1 MKNKSK
7 KWLLALLLSC
17 SVVVLATGCDK
28 LKKEPETESETQT
41 EKVTE
46 SPTEK
51 VTEPPT
57 EKVTEPPTEKVTETE
72 SETQPKELT
81 IEEEKAQET
90 EFDTFRTGYA
100 KDDIN
105 VRTAPG
111 SGGDVFDSFDQGET
125 IRLVGETPNWYVVD
139 LDDYEDNGYVS
150 KQFVSDTEVAPKT
163 EEERAQLANGT
174 APSSAGDGNTTAP
187 TGSGESGTAAPSTAA
202 GTSAVDTEYGV
213 EGYAESFP
221 IQATAGAN
229 MRQAPSQDGEIINTI
244 ASGTNVTAVGYTD
257 RWYKIDYNGT
267 IGYVNRNLFTAE

>member
-7 KWLLALLLSC
+7 KWLLALLLTC
-17 SVVVLATGCDK
+17 SVAVLGTGCDK

-46 SPTEK
+46 PPTEK

-72 SETQPKELT
+72 SETQPRELT

-100 KDDIN
+100 ADDIN
-105 VRTAPG
+105 VRMAPG
-111 SGGDVFDSFDQGET
+111 SDGEIFDSFDQGET

-139 LDDYEDNGYVS
+139 LDDYESNGYVS

-163 EEERAQLANGT
+163 EEEREQLANGT
-174 APSSAGDGNTTAP
+174 APTTTTSSDSGETAGTTTAP
-187 TGSGESGTAAPSTAA
+187 VSTA
-202 GTSAVDTEYGV
+202 GTSAADTQFGV
-213 EGYAESFP
+213 EVYAESFP

-229 MRQAPSQDGEIINTI
+229 MRLEPSQDGEIINTI
-244 ASGTNVTAVGYTD
+244 ASGTNVTAIGYTD
-257 RWYKIDYNGT
+257 RWYKVDYNGT
-267 IGYVNRNLFTAE
+267 VGYVNKNLFAAE